1 MRVDDARVFYNKKCM
16 KRMHSKRADVS
27 KNEENS
33 TLLMSDSYERKD
45 TARKKKKRLHFS
57 SSSSSYHQRA
67 KLEEEK
73 FFDFARRRKMTTIK
87 ATRSRT
93 TTSTATTADAGS
105 SESLFLS
112 SFKVHPTVL
121 LSCTD
126 HHKRTTREKTDDEK
140 TRKKNALGAA
150 GLLLGHRGG
159 GEEGGQGRGGDA
171 LEEKKSATATT
182 GAGEEFCVSITNCFE
197 IEYYGKEEDKDKD
210 YVVDAEFLQRMQN
223 NYKQTFQ
230 DLEVVGWYFCSV
242 FEEESKEEDEE
253 EKKTFQRRVHEQIG
267 ECVKDVIDCP
277 MVLLTVNAK
286 VVVRGGDGRGKENEE
301 DEKNAEKK
309 RAALPAKLYR
319 YEETDETFKP
329 IAYGIDASSA
339 ERVASDHASKATEK
353 TELETKESRVLA
365 YLTEQRV
372 SVKALRDR
380 IGTMLEFLE
389 KEVAGENEEE
399 DDALRFEILRRLNA
413 ICAQKDTQL
422 PNTDKATREKSDAA
436 LIETLTKL
444 TKACAD
450 TESFARRFNAAYK
463 KEDIDSSSN
472 GGIGHIGGI
481 DEKFFGGVGLMERFD
496 HRIPTIP
503 GASRRGG
510 EGTGGGGPASLRSR
524 RQQAAAASSM
534 QID

>member
-1 MRVDDARVFYNKKCM
+1 MKKI
-16 KRMHSKRADVS
+16 RLERATVT
-27 KNEENS
+27 KE
-33 TLLMSDSYERKD
+33 K
-45 TARKKKKRLHFS
+45 TARKKKKGCTSLRRHHHHHHL
-57 SSSSSYHQRA
+57 QRA

-105 SESLFLS
+105 SESLLLS

-150 GLLLGHRGG
+150 GLLLGRRGG
-159 GEEGGQGRGGDA
+159 GEEGQGRGGDA

-210 YVVDAEFLQRMQN
+210 YVVDAEFLQRMRN

-510 EGTGGGGPASLRSR
+510 EGTGGGGPASLCSR

>member
-1 MRVDDARVFYNKKCM
+1 
-16 KRMHSKRADVS
+16 
-27 KNEENS
+27 
-33 TLLMSDSYERKD
+33 
-45 TARKKKKRLHFS
+45 
-57 SSSSSYHQRA
+57 
-67 KLEEEK
+67 
-73 FFDFARRRKMTTIK
+73 MTTTK
-87 ATRSRT
+87 
-93 TTSTATTADAGS
+93 TTSPPTAENAGTS
-105 SESLFLS
+105 ISSASESSFLS
-112 SFKVHPTVL
+112 GSFKVHPTVL

-126 HHKRTTREKTDDEK
+126 HHVRATRNEKTVDERDEK

-171 LEEKKSATATT
+171 LSAEEKKSAATT
-182 GAGEEFCVSITNCFE
+182 TGGEEFCVSITNCFE
-197 IEYYGKEEDKDKD
+197 IEYYSKEEDDKD
-210 YVVDAEFLQRMQN
+210 YVVDAEFLQRMRN

-242 FEEESKEEDEE
+242 FEEEEKKEDEE

-277 MVLLTVNAK
+277 MVLLTVDAK

-301 DEKNAEKK
+301 DRKNAEKK

-339 ERVASDHASKATEK
+339 ERFASDHASKATEK

-422 PNTDKATREKSDAA
+422 PNEEKATREKSDAA

-463 KEDIDSSSN
+463 KEDIDSSSG
-472 GGIGHIGGI
+472 GGIGVGGI

>member
-1 MRVDDARVFYNKKCM
+1 MKKI
-16 KRMHSKRADVS
+16 RLERATVT
-27 KNEENS
+27 KE
-33 TLLMSDSYERKD
+33 K
-45 TARKKKKRLHFS
+45 TARKKKKGCTSHRRHHHHHHL
-57 SSSSSYHQRA
+57 QRA

-93 TTSTATTADAGS
+93 TTSTTTTADAGS
-105 SESLFLS
+105 SESLLLS

-159 GEEGGQGRGGDA
+159 GEEGGGKGGDA

-210 YVVDAEFLQRMQN
+210 YVVDAEFLQRMRN

-481 DEKFFGGVGLMERFD
+481 DEKFFGGGGLMERFD

>member
-1 MRVDDARVFYNKKCM
+1 M
-16 KRMHSKRADVS
+16 
-27 KNEENS
+27 
-33 TLLMSDSYERKD
+33 
-45 TARKKKKRLHFS
+45 
-57 SSSSSYHQRA
+57 
-67 KLEEEK
+67 
-73 FFDFARRRKMTTIK
+73 IK
-87 ATRSRT
+87 ATRSRATPT
-93 TTSTATTADAGS
+93 TTTADAGS
-105 SESLFLS
+105 SESLLLS
-112 SFKVHPTVL
+112 SCKVHPTVL

-126 HHKRTTREKTDDEK
+126 HHKRTTREKTDGERDEK

-159 GEEGGQGRGGDA
+159 GEEGQGRGGDA

-197 IEYYGKEEDKDKD
+197 IEYYGKEEDKDED
-210 YVVDAEFLQRMQN
+210 YVVDAEFLQRMRN

-481 DEKFFGGVGLMERFD
+481 DEKFFGGGGLMERFD

>member
-1 MRVDDARVFYNKKCM
+1 
-16 KRMHSKRADVS
+16 
-27 KNEENS
+27 
-33 TLLMSDSYERKD
+33 
-45 TARKKKKRLHFS
+45 
-57 SSSSSYHQRA
+57 
-67 KLEEEK
+67 
-73 FFDFARRRKMTTIK
+73 MTIQT
-87 ATRSRT
+87 TRSRT
-93 TTSTATTADAGS
+93 TTTTATTPTAENASS
-105 SESLFLS
+105 SESLILS

-126 HHKRTTREKTDDEK
+126 HHVRATREKTDDERDEK
-140 TRKKNALGAA
+140 TKKKNALGAA

-171 LEEKKSATATT
+171 LSAEEKKSAATTT

-197 IEYYGKEEDKDKD
+197 IEYYSKEDKDKD
-210 YVVDAEFLQRMQN
+210 YVVDAEFLQRMRN

-267 ECVKDVIDCP
+267 ECVKDLIDCP

-286 VVVRGGDGRGKENEE
+286 V
-301 DEKNAEKK
+301 A

-389 KEVAGENEEE
+389 KEVAGENEQE

-422 PNTDKATREKSDAA
+422 PNEEKSTREKSDAA

-463 KEDIDSSSN
+463 KENIDSSSG
-472 GGIGHIGGI
+472 GGIGVGGI

-503 GASRRGG
+503 GASRRAG
-510 EGTGGGGPASLRSR
+510 
-524 RQQAAAASSM
+524 QQAAAASSM

>member
-1 MRVDDARVFYNKKCM
+1 
-16 KRMHSKRADVS
+16 
-27 KNEENS
+27 
-33 TLLMSDSYERKD
+33 
-45 TARKKKKRLHFS
+45 
-57 SSSSSYHQRA
+57 
-67 KLEEEK
+67 
-73 FFDFARRRKMTTIK
+73 MTIQT
-87 ATRSRT
+87 TRSRT
-93 TTSTATTADAGS
+93 TTTTATTPTAENASS
-105 SESLFLS
+105 SESLILS

-126 HHKRTTREKTDDEK
+126 HHVRATREKTDDERDEK
-140 TRKKNALGAA
+140 TKKKNALGAA

-171 LEEKKSATATT
+171 LSAEEKKSAATTT

-197 IEYYGKEEDKDKD
+197 IEYYSKEDKDKD
-210 YVVDAEFLQRMQN
+210 YVVDAEFLQRMRN

-267 ECVKDVIDCP
+267 ECVKDLIDCP

-286 VVVRGGDGRGKENEE
+286 VAVRGGDGRGKENEE
-301 DEKNAEKK
+301 DGKNAEKK

-389 KEVAGENEEE
+389 KEVAGENEQE

-422 PNTDKATREKSDAA
+422 PNEEKSTREKSDAA

-463 KEDIDSSSN
+463 KENIDSSSG
-472 GGIGHIGGI
+472 GGIGVGGI

-503 GASRRGG
+503 GASRRAG
-510 EGTGGGGPASLRSR
+510 
-524 RQQAAAASSM
+524 
-534 QID
+534 

>member
-1 MRVDDARVFYNKKCM
+1 MKKI
-16 KRMHSKRADVS
+16 RLERATVT
-27 KNEENS
+27 KE
-33 TLLMSDSYERKD
+33 K
-45 TARKKKKRLHFS
+45 TARKKKKGCTSHRRHHHHHHL
-57 SSSSSYHQRA
+57 QRA

-126 HHKRTTREKTDDEK
+126 HRKRTTREKTDDEK

-210 YVVDAEFLQRMQN
+210 YVVDAEFLQRMRN

-242 FEEESKEEDEE
+242 FEEEENEKDEE

>member
-1 MRVDDARVFYNKKCM
+1 
-16 KRMHSKRADVS
+16 
-27 KNEENS
+27 
-33 TLLMSDSYERKD
+33 
-45 TARKKKKRLHFS
+45 
-57 SSSSSYHQRA
+57 
-67 KLEEEK
+67 
-73 FFDFARRRKMTTIK
+73 MTTIK

-93 TTSTATTADAGS
+93 TTTTTTTADAGS
-105 SESLFLS
+105 SESLLLS

-182 GAGEEFCVSITNCFE
+182 TGGEEFCVSITNCFE

-210 YVVDAEFLQRMQN
+210 YVVDAEFLQRMRN

-242 FEEESKEEDEE
+242 FEEEENEKDEE

-301 DEKNAEKK
+301 DETNAEKK

-481 DEKFFGGVGLMERFD
+481 DEKFFGGGGLMERFD